1 MVHLDSRIKRLIV
14 YQPWISARQKIAE
27 KSRKSPSSSSC
38 SRTFVM
44 PVNYISVM
52 GKAPRHSPQFS
63 TGPREGAKE
72 TFRGPRSFVHEPN
85 LLQPLQL

>member
-1 MVHLDSRIKRLIV
+1 MVHLDSKIERLII

-27 KSRKSPSSSSC
+27 KSRKIPSSSSC

-44 PVNYISVM
+44 SVNYISVL
-52 GKAPRHSPQFS
+52 GRAPRQSPQFS

-72 TFRGPRSFVHEPN
+72 TFRGPRSFIHEPN